1 MTEAEFAELNRELD
15 AKAHALADL
24 LDVNEL
30 QRETILKIS
39 RLVRFGH
46 KAMDLEFRKD
56 GRDYRFEADWIA
68 LLFRNLPG

>member
-1 MTEAEFAELNRELD
+1 MTETEFDELNQALD

-24 LDVNEL
+24 LDANEL
-30 QRETILKIS
+30 QRDTILKIS

-46 KAMDLEFRKD
+46 KTMDLEFRKD

-68 LLFRNLPG
+68 LLFRTPHK